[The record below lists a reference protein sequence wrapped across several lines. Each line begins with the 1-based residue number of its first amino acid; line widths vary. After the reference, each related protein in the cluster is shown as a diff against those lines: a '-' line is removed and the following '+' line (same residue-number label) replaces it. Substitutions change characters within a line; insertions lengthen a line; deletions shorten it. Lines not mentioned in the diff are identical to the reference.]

1 MKNKLNKKDKIGI
14 INHQEEIIEI
24 IEIIEMIVEFK
35 PEQEVEDL
43 QIEEIDK

>member
-1 MKNKLNKKDKIGI
+1 MKNKLNKRDKIRI
-14 INHQEEIIEI
+14 LNHQE
-24 IEIIEMIVEFK
+24 EIIEMIVEFK

>member
-14 INHQEEIIEI
+14 INHQEEI